1 MIHKKSSKAIRGL
14 KYAPVPAMEK
24 WRVGVVKDLLEIK
37 WNMIEIDCFIE
48 DTEEIDTP
56 LDIKFFLISHP

>member
-1 MIHKKSSKAIRGL
+1 ML
-14 KYAPVPAMEK
+14 KYPPLPATEK
-24 WRVGVVKDLLEIK
+24 WRVAVVKDLLEIK